1 MKKIILSSIIIVLF
15 ILILSGNS
23 MAQSQREILNLAFD
37 ISPYITLEV
46 GDDININLDQPW
58 QGGEVREAISN
69 LHLKTNTE
77 VELSWES
84 TAFINE
90 ESGRTLPLGIP
101 VDYIQKLVGGEKV
114 EASEQAFG
122 LNTFLVKS
130 GTEVSTNDVLY
141 QSENQNSIL
150 TSTVNDNKNLQSQNA
165 YNLDPGIYNFDIVV
179 QYYWAEEGNWSQ
191 IIAGE
196 YRGEIIYTVSA
207 VDDSN

>member
-84 TAFINE
+84 TALINKE
-90 ESGRTLPLGIP
+90 TGKILPLGIP
-101 VDYIQKLVGGEKV
+101 VEFIERLIRGETVK
-114 EASEQAFG
+114 ATDQPFG
-122 LNTFLVKS
+122 LNTFLRKKEAELGS
-130 GTEVSTNDVLY
+130 DNSFNQGGEQDSVLK
-141 QSENQNSIL
+141 SIL
-150 TSTVNDNKNLQSQNA
+150 NDNKNLQSQQA
-165 YNLDPGIYNFDIVV
+165 FILDPGVYNFDIVI
-179 QYYWAEEGNWSQ
+179 QYYWSRESNWSQ
-191 IIAGE
+191 IRAGE
-196 YRGEIIYTVSA
+196 YQGEIIYTVSA
-207 VDDSN
+207 VDGVN